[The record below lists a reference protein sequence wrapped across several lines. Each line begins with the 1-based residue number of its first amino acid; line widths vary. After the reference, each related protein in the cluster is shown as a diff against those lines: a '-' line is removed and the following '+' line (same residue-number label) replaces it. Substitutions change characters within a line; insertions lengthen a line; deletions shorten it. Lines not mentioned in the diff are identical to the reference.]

1 MIANGWIDGVFG
13 VSWILLSLAA
23 TLTLIPAYFESRRPA
38 PRFARHVT
46 LPVIALAGLIARLIP
61 ALIFN
66 RGATFDITSY
76 HLVGGVVLAGQD
88 VYTSPLVAG
97 RYPYLPLHLWLSG
110 LEVALSRGTGA
121 LLPFVVLVKI
131 PPVLADAA
139 IGPLIAAGLARRGVA
154 RQTALTAGMIY
165 ALNPVSILVT
175 SFHGQFDAIPLLCA
189 LVAWYALGAARGGR
203 LTRSTLVVAGLAL
216 GLAVLVKTWPL
227 LILPAFVLLPR
238 SWAQRIL
245 LAVMA
250 AVPPAV
256 ATAVY
261 LAAYHT
267 PLRAFAGRVL
277 GYSSLIDWWGI
288 GLSVGILG
296 PTHLITPAVAS
307 ALGKVTELAILL
319 VALAFLAWRR
329 HRDIEYN
336 IVTLI
341 LIFFVISAGFTVE
354 YLIWI
359 VPFLMLSPRTP
370 AWLAASYLT
379 LSACALLVMYMIG
392 NMMYR
397 FLHLSHGYAL
407 AVLFFV
413 PVYLLA
419 VWWLLKYQLPLA
431 RPVPAEAEAP
441 RVAGCGLHAR

>member
-1 MIANGWIDGVFG
+1 MIANSWIDGVFG

-23 TLTLIPAYFESRRPA
+23 TLTLIPAYFESRRRA
-38 PRFARHVT
+38 PRFAQRGT
-46 LPVIALAGLIARLIP
+46 LSMIALVGLIARLIP
-61 ALIFN
+61 ALVFN

-76 HLVGGVVLAGQD
+76 HLVGEVVLAGQD

-110 LEVALSRGTGA
+110 LEVALSQGTGA

-139 IGPLIAAGLARRGVA
+139 IGPLIAAGLARCGVA

-175 SFHGQFDAIPLLCA
+175 SFHGQFDSIPLLCA

-203 LTRSTLVVAGLAL
+203 LAPSALVVAGLAL
-216 GLAVLVKTWPL
+216 GLAVLIKTWPL

-238 SWAQRIL
+238 SWAQRTL
-245 LAVMA
+245 LALLA
-250 AVPPAV
+250 AVPLAM
-256 ATAVY
+256 ATAAY

-288 GLSVGILG
+288 GLSVSILG
-296 PTHLITPAVAS
+296 PTHLITPAVIAT
-307 ALGKVTELAILL
+307 LGKVTELAILI
-319 VALAFLAWRR
+319 VALAFLARR
-329 HRDIEYN
+329 RRQDLEYT
-336 IVTLI
+336 IITLI
-341 LIFFVISAGFTVE
+341 LIFFALSAGFTVE

-370 AWLAASYLT
+370 VWLASSYLT

-397 FLHLSHGYAL
+397 FFHLAHGYAV

-431 RPVPAEAEAP
+431 RPAPAEARRTES
-441 RVAGCGLHAR
+441 RRLQVR

>member
-1 MIANGWIDGVFG
+1 
-13 VSWILLSLAA
+13 
-23 TLTLIPAYFESRRPA
+23 
-38 PRFARHVT
+38 
-46 LPVIALAGLIARLIP
+46 
-61 ALIFN
+61 
-66 RGATFDITSY
+66 
-76 HLVGGVVLAGQD
+76 
-88 VYTSPLVAG
+88 
-97 RYPYLPLHLWLSG
+97 
-110 LEVALSRGTGA
+110 
-121 LLPFVVLVKI
+121 
-131 PPVLADAA
+131 
-139 IGPLIAAGLARRGVA
+139 
-154 RQTALTAGMIY
+154 
-165 ALNPVSILVT
+165 
-175 SFHGQFDAIPLLCA
+175 
-189 LVAWYALGAARGGR
+189 
-203 LTRSTLVVAGLAL
+203 
-216 GLAVLVKTWPL
+216 
-227 LILPAFVLLPR
+227 
-238 SWAQRIL
+238 
-245 LAVMA
+245 
-250 AVPPAV
+250 V
-256 ATAVY
+256 ATAGY
-261 LAAYHT
+261 LAVYHT

-419 VWWLLKYQLPLA
+419 VWWLLKYQLPQA

-441 RVAGCGLHAR
+441 RVAGRGLHAR